1 MKNVLF
7 IFFLIATTSAF
18 AQSGFGVKGGLNY
31 ADNGKMELN
40 DLTDTGEDI
49 LQRNGERKTGYHLG
63 VFYRASIGGF
73 YLKPELLYTRTKSS
87 YDYNAESKEY
97 AISKID
103 LPLLL
108 GMNILGPVHIFAGPS
123 FQYLL
128 ENDLQGISLE
138 EVEKDFTI
146 GAQLG
151 LGIQLGGVGVD
162 VRYERGLTENQ
173 AEVLD
178 LNNPEGVRRID
189 TRPSQFIV
197 SLSLNL

>member
-1 MKNVLF
+1 MKKGMFILF
-7 IFFLIATTSAF
+7 LLTTTSVF
-18 AQSGFGVKGGLNY
+18 AQSSFGVKGGLNY
-31 ADNGKMELN
+31 ADNGKMEFN
-40 DLTDTGEDI
+40 DLTGTGEDI
-49 LQRNGERKTGYHLG
+49 LQKNGESKTGYHLG
-63 VFYRASIGGF
+63 VFYRASLGGF

-87 YDYNAESKEY
+87 YEYNSETAEY
-97 AISKID
+97 NISKLD
-103 LPLLL
+103 LPVLI
-108 GMNILGPVHIFAGPS
+108 GIQILGPVHIFAGPS

-128 ENDLQGISLE
+128 KNDLQGVSLQ

-151 LGIQLGGVGVD
+151 LGVQLGGLGVD

-178 LNNPEGVRRID
+178 LNNPEGLRRID

-197 SLSLNL
+197 SIAMDL

>member
-1 MKNVLF
+1 MKNVLL

-63 VFYRASIGGF
+63 VFYRVSTGGF

-151 LGIQLGGVGVD
+151 LGVQLGGVGVD